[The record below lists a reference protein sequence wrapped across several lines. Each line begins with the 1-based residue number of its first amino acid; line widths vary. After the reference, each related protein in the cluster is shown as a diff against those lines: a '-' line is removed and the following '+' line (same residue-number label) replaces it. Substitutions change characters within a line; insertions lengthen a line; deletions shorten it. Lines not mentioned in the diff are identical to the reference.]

1 MIYFKVMHIV
11 VSLCIHRSI
20 DMVGRTPSDCTL
32 SACAQKPL
40 GAVASEKSVM
50 VETEPRHQQ
59 MATATNLTPPN
70 RRPMSNSSGSSSRI
84 SSVQNINEC
93 VPRCHEESD
102 LGKVDALTYDKPSD
116 SGELHFPN
124 LVDLRQVTV
133 LPKAEWQRIQDDLNG
148 INREA
153 EFLHAQNEERVA
165 LHLKSKEVTKH
176 WTNTIAAA
184 LMLTEALKEQ
194 EAQIELKRKR
204 TNLLKREEKT
214 QMEELQRRINLG
226 EDEEYQKI
234 IKQKEKRKALAD
246 FQQQQIKENEHLKE
260 QEKQQYIKEGEE
272 IKKLANLYQWE
283 LNKIEQLK
291 RQEKN
296 NNMMNHKAHV
306 ANMNIIKALEKQK
319 EELQDE
325 DIRLFVSAKQKIL
338 KLRKKKQAEID
349 KEKEDHRKLMI
360 KKISEQMKEEVQ
372 DEMHRITKAA
382 EEMEAKRE
390 MEIKEKEE
398 KRMADLKAIKEHRI
412 MMMKGHEEKEKEEKI
427 QAKEILRA
435 KIEAD
440 YLHLEQERKKKLKAL
455 GESGRV
461 QSFLIEQMAEK
472 KAKTLRNRAAELEHE
487 QKHMALLEIEKKQ
500 FEEYAQQIIDAA
512 GKKGRNIYPLL
523 KAAYQGIGGGHGPV
537 LTEKGGIRPS
547 YQVKDTSGIQLP
559 NYKRSTTEAVKNIH
573 DKCDIERSK
582 KSLGFIW

>member
-1 MIYFKVMHIV
+1 
-11 VSLCIHRSI
+11 
-20 DMVGRTPSDCTL
+20 
-32 SACAQKPL
+32 
-40 GAVASEKSVM
+40 
-50 VETEPRHQQ
+50 

-70 RRPMSNSSGSSSRI
+70 RRPMSTDSSSSSRI

-93 VPRCHEESD
+93 VPRCHKESD
-102 LGKVDALTYDKPSD
+102 LEKVDALTYDKPSD

-176 WTNTIAAA
+176 WTNTIAGQRQKRLDAGKLRKEGEEAARQQLDIEEAKYMAQKRKESLEQARTLLFYQTDRVKGFNAA

-214 QMEELQRRINLG
+214 QMEELQLRINLG

-234 IKQKEKRKALAD
+234 IKQKEKSKALAV
-246 FQQQQIKENEHLKE
+246 FHQQQIKENEHLKE

-325 DIRLFVSAKQKIL
+325 DIRLFVSAKQKML

-360 KKISEQMKEEVQ
+360 KIISEQMKEEVQ

-382 EEMEAKRE
+382 QEMEAKRE

-412 MMMKGHEEKEKEEKI
+412 MMMKRREEKEKEEKI
-427 QAKEILRA
+427 QANKILHA

-455 GESGRV
+455 GENGSV

-472 KAKTLRNRAAELEHE
+472 KAKALRNRAAELEHE

-500 FEEYAQQIIDAA
+500 FEEYAQQVIDAA

-523 KAAYQGIGGGHGPV
+523 KAAHQGIGGGHGPV

-547 YQVKDTSGIQLP
+547 YQLKDTSGIQLP
-559 NYKRSTTEAVKNIH
+559 NYKRSTTEAVKNIR